1 MTGAGELL
9 GAGRVREL
17 LKTHG
22 VKPSR
27 ALGQNFVVDPNTIR
41 KTLAIAKVSSTDRV
55 MEIGA
60 GAGSLT
66 VGLATCAPSVVAV
79 ERDQRL
85 IPFLR
90 EVLATRSNVEVV
102 HGDALKLD
110 LSRMRTTSLVANL
123 PYNIAALLVLK
134 VLEEAPEIQS
144 LTVMTQRE
152 VGERLAAVPGS
163 KSYGAT
169 SALLAFFATARVEA
183 QVSRRAFWPVPRVD
197 SVIVRMERR
206 PKPTGASREA
216 FFKVVKAAFSQRRKT
231 LRNSLAD
238 LAGSG
243 DTAEKILKGAGI
255 EPSLRA
261 EMLSAEDFLRL
272 SSELE

>member
-1 MTGAGELL
+1 MTEAGELL

-17 LKTHG
+17 LKAHG
-22 VKPSR
+22 VRPSR

-41 KTLAIAKVSSTDRV
+41 KTLAIAGVSSSDRV

-66 VGLATCAPSVVAV
+66 VGLAACAPSVVAI
-79 ERDQRL
+79 ERDERL
-85 IPFLR
+85 IPLLQ
-90 EVLATRSNVEVV
+90 EVLANVPNVELI

-110 LSRMRTTSLVANL
+110 LSRMRTSSLVANL

-134 VLEEAPEIQS
+134 VLEEAPEVQS
-144 LTVMTQRE
+144 LTVMTQKE
-152 VGERLAAVPGS
+152 VGERLAAVPGT

-169 SALLAFFATARVEA
+169 SVLVAFLATARVEA

-197 SVIVRMERR
+197 SVIVRIARR
-206 PKPTGASREA
+206 PEPSDSPREI

-243 DTAEKILKGAGI
+243 ETAEKILRSAGI

-261 EMLSAEDFLRL
+261 EMLSADDFLRL
-272 SSELE
+272 CSEFD